1 MQLCAPFPLTSDL
14 FLRELREAED
24 IKPAVV
30 AVTV

>member
-1 MQLCAPFPLTSDL
+1 MQLCAPFTPDL
-14 FLRELREAED
+14 LRDLREAED